1 MLLWRKTD
9 QQCFFL
15 KNSTGKGPVKD
26 FSNVCIMEKE
36 GKDTDELQAFIDE
49 QKALDPEFAES
60 YDEGYEEFKTG
71 VLLRQARASD
81 TQNSNT

>member
-1 MLLWRKTD
+1 
-9 QQCFFL
+9 
-15 KNSTGKGPVKD
+15 
-26 FSNVCIMEKE
+26 MEKE